1 MMNSIT
7 FVNGYRERNEHFHDV
22 MFVALVAAAV
32 GLVCYALV
40 GMHQSFINESSMAVI
55 SLEPSHLPYYT
66 LRTVMRL
73 LIGMIWSFAFALIIG
88 YSCAKNKHVARI
100 LLPIINFM
108 ESVPLLGFLTFTTV
122 FFLFLFPHSVMGL
135 EAAAIFGVFT
145 SQAWNM
151 ALVVYQTIR
160 IVPDEVIEAARVYKL
175 NAWQKFWKIEL
186 PYSVPGL
193 LWNVMVSQSAAWFA
207 LVATEAIPVGDKNV
221 MLPGVGSYIS
231 LALDQ
236 ASVLAIIYALI
247 TIVLTI
253 VTFDQ
258 LIFRP
263 LVKWSKKFK
272 YEQINTGE
280 THGSWMHSLCT
291 RSSVFKAVKKRV
303 KGCGFYFINLPTIMA
318 KKLALPAITLTPA
331 IRHLST
337 ALWYS
342 GVVSLALWAGVSLWH
357 FFPNGNMVYLLPLM
371 WETTYRVAI
380 AMSLSVL
387 ICTPLGIW
395 IGISPKRTKILQP
408 IIQIMAAI
416 PQPIFFPI
424 VAILLMLGGGS
435 LSIWAI
441 PLIMTGTSW
450 YVLFNVVAGASSLPS
465 DLIEM
470 SRAFKLRGMN
480 WWFKFAIP
488 AVFPYIVCGIISAA
502 GGAWNSAIAAEL
514 ITWGGKTISISGI
527 GELVSQTTS
536 NNQVAEAALAVSAMC
551 VLVALCVIFIWKP
564 LYKLAETKYKI

>member
-1 MMNSIT
+1 MNTIT
-7 FVNGYRERNEHFHDV
+7 LKNNYRKRNYSLHDV
-22 MFVALVAAAV
+22 VFVMLVIAAL
-32 GLVCYALV
+32 GLMYYAWI
-40 GMHQSFINESSMAVI
+40 GMHQSFINESSVAAI
-55 SLEPSHLPYYT
+55 SLDPSHLPYYT

-73 LIGMIWSFAFALIIG
+73 LIGMVWSFAFALIAG
-88 YSCAKNKHVARI
+88 YACAKNKHVARI

-108 ESVPLLGFLTFTTV
+108 ESVPLLGFLTFTTA
-122 FFLFLFPHSVMGL
+122 FFLFLFPRSVMGL

-151 ALVVYQTIR
+151 ALIVYQTIR
-160 IVPDEVIEAARVYKL
+160 IVPDEVIDASHVYKL
-175 NAWQKFWKIEL
+175 NAWQRFWKIEM

-207 LVATEAIPVGDKNV
+207 LVATEAIPVGDKDV
-221 MLPGVGSYIS
+221 MLPGVGAYIS
-231 LALDQ
+231 TALDQ
-236 ASVLAIIYALI
+236 ANALAIVYALI
-247 TIVLTI
+247 AIILTI
-253 VTFDQ
+253 VAFDQ
-258 LIFRP
+258 LVFRP

-272 YEQINTGE
+272 YEQINISGA
-280 THGSWMHSLCT
+280 HSSWMHDLCT
-291 RSSVFKAVKKRV
+291 KSTCFNAIA
-303 KGCGFYFINLPTIMA
+303 KGIKTVSFYFINSPTIIA
-318 KKLALPAITLTPA
+318 KKLSLPQLSLTPA
-331 IRHLST
+331 VRHLST
-337 ALWYS
+337 AIWYLCI
-342 GVVSLALWAGVSLWH
+342 VTLAIWAGVSLWK
-357 FFPNGNMVYLLPLM
+357 FFPNGDMTYLLPLM

-380 AMSLSVL
+380 AMGLSIV

-395 IGISPKRTKILQP
+395 VGISPKRTKMLQP

-424 VAILLMLGGGS
+424 VAILLMFGGRS

-450 YVLFNVVAGASSLPS
+450 YVLFNVIAGASALPS

-470 SRAFKLRGMN
+470 SRSFHLKGTK

-514 ITWGGKTISISGI
+514 ITWGGETISISGI

>member
-1 MMNSIT
+1 MNTIKLKNNYRKRNYSLQDVV
-7 FVNGYRERNEHFHDV
+7 FVMLV
-22 MFVALVAAAV
+22 IAAL
-32 GLVCYALV
+32 GLMYYAWI
-40 GMHQSFINESSMAVI
+40 GMHQSFINESSVAAI
-55 SLEPSHLPYYT
+55 SLDPSHLPYYT

-73 LIGMIWSFAFALIIG
+73 LIGMVWSFAFALIAG
-88 YSCAKNKHVARI
+88 YACAKNKHVARI

-108 ESVPLLGFLTFTTV
+108 ESVPLLGFLTFTTA

-151 ALVVYQTIR
+151 ALIVYQTIR
-160 IVPDEVIEAARVYKL
+160 IVPEEVIDASRVYKL
-175 NAWQKFWKIEL
+175 NAWQRFWKIEM

-207 LVATEAIPVGDKNV
+207 LVATEAIPVGDKDV
-221 MLPGVGSYIS
+221 MLPGVGAYIS
-231 LALDQ
+231 TALDH
-236 ASVLAIIYALI
+236 ANALAIVYALI
-247 TIVLTI
+247 AIILTI
-253 VTFDQ
+253 VAFDQ
-258 LIFRP
+258 LVFRP

-272 YEQINTGE
+272 YEQINVSGA
-280 THGSWMHSLCT
+280 HSSWMHDLCT
-291 RSSVFKAVKKRV
+291 KSTCFNAIA
-303 KGCGFYFINLPTIMA
+303 KGIKTVSFYFINSPTIIA
-318 KKLALPAITLTPA
+318 RKLSLPQLSLTPA
-331 IRHLST
+331 VRHLST
-337 ALWYS
+337 AIWYLCIIT
-342 GVVSLALWAGVSLWH
+342 LAIWAGVSLWK
-357 FFPNGNMVYLLPLM
+357 FFPNGDMTYLLPLM

-380 AMSLSVL
+380 AMGLSIV

-395 IGISPKRTKILQP
+395 IGISPKRTKMLQP
-408 IIQIMAAI
+408 IIQVMAAI

-424 VAILLMLGGGS
+424 VAILLMFGGGS

-450 YVLFNVVAGASSLPS
+450 YVLFNVIAGASALPS

-470 SRAFKLRGMN
+470 SRSFHLKGTK

-536 NNQVAEAALAVSAMC
+536 NNQIAEAALAVSAMC

>member
-1 MMNSIT
+1 MNAIT
-7 FVNGYRERNEHFHDV
+7 LKNNDRKRSYSLHDIVFV
-22 MFVALVAAAV
+22 MLIIAAL
-32 GLVCYALV
+32 GLMYYAWI
-40 GMHQSFINESSMAVI
+40 GMHQSFINEASVAAI
-55 SLEPSHLPYYT
+55 SLDPSHLPYYT

-73 LIGMIWSFAFALIIG
+73 LIGMVWSFAFALIAG
-88 YSCAKNKHVARI
+88 YACAKNKHVARI

-108 ESVPLLGFLTFTTV
+108 ESVPLLGFLTFTTA
-122 FFLFLFPHSVMGL
+122 FFLFLFPRSVMGL

-151 ALVVYQTIR
+151 ALIVYQTIR
-160 IVPDEVIEAARVYKL
+160 IVPDEVIDASHVYKL
-175 NAWQKFWKIEL
+175 NVWQRFWKIEM

-207 LVATEAIPVGDKNV
+207 LVATEAIPVGNKDV
-221 MLPGVGSYIS
+221 MLPGVGAYIS
-231 LALDQ
+231 TALDH
-236 ASVLAIIYALI
+236 ANALAIIYALI
-247 TIVLTI
+247 AIILTI
-253 VTFDQ
+253 VAFDQ

-272 YEQINTGE
+272 YEQINVSGA
-280 THGSWMHSLCT
+280 HSSWMHDLCIKST
-291 RSSVFKAVKKRV
+291 CFNAIA
-303 KGCGFYFINLPTIMA
+303 KGIKTVSFYFINSPTVIARKLHLPQ
-318 KKLALPAITLTPA
+318 LSLTPA
-331 IRHLST
+331 VRHLST
-337 ALWYS
+337 AIWYLCI
-342 GVVSLALWAGVSLWH
+342 VSLAIWAGVSLWQ
-357 FFPNGNMVYLLPLM
+357 FFPNGDMTYLLPLM

-380 AMSLSVL
+380 AMGLSIV

-395 IGISPKRTKILQP
+395 IGISPKRTKMLQP

-424 VAILLMLGGGS
+424 VAILLMFGGGS

-450 YVLFNVVAGASSLPS
+450 YVLFNVIAGASALPS

-470 SRAFKLRGMN
+470 SRSFHLQGAK